1 MGSLSIGADEN
12 RCQGPE
18 QQANHIPGVWRKVGP
33 HMIEQNSGTA
43 LCDLYVELVPV
54 SGASITVFRHPGAQ
68 STICASDG
76 VAAALDQLQFDL
88 GEGPRWETARTGL
101 ASASLDV
108 RLDLHPEWPVF
119 GAAAAKLGVGA
130 LFSFPISMGTQLFG
144 VADLY
149 RELPGPLDDEA
160 TARAK
165 NVSRQ
170 VAAPAAQFARR
181 SASSPE
187 QEAGEAAAIRREVH
201 QATGM
206 ILMQL
211 ETDAPSALAA
221 LRGYAFGRGRSV
233 EDVARDVVARRID
246 FGQEGRLR

>member
-1 MGSLSIGADEN
+1 
-12 RCQGPE
+12 
-18 QQANHIPGVWRKVGP
+18 VGP
-33 HMIEQNSGTA
+33 HMTDQTTRSA

-68 STICASDG
+68 ATICASDELS
-76 VAAALDQLQFDL
+76 AALDQLQFDL

-101 ASASLDV
+101 ASQSLN
-108 RLDLHPEWPVF
+108 LLHDAHPKWPIF

-130 LFSFPISMGTQLFG
+130 IFSFPISMGTQMFG

-149 RELPGPLDDEA
+149 RQLPGPLDAEA
-160 TARAK
+160 TVRAR

-181 SASSPE
+181 SASSAE
-187 QEAGEAAAIRREVH
+187 EAVGAAAALRREVH

-211 ETDAPSALAA
+211 ETDATAALAA
-221 LRGYAFGRGRSV
+221 LRAYAFAHGRSV
-233 EDVARDVVARRID
+233 DDVARDVVARRID
-246 FGQEGRLR
+246 FSQDGGLQ

>member
-1 MGSLSIGADEN
+1 MGPLMTGQITRS
-12 RCQGPE
+12 
-18 QQANHIPGVWRKVGP
+18 
-33 HMIEQNSGTA
+33 A

-68 STICASDG
+68 STICASDE
-76 VAAALDQLQFDL
+76 VSAALDQLQFDL

-101 ASASLDV
+101 ASGSLNVPVDA
-108 RLDLHPEWPVF
+108 HPEWPVF

-130 LFSFPISMGTQLFG
+130 LFSFPIHMGTQLFG

-149 RELPGPLDDEA
+149 RDRPGPLDDEA
-160 TARAK
+160 TLRAK
-165 NVSRQ
+165 KVSRQ

-187 QEAGEAAAIRREVH
+187 EPAGEAAALRREVH

-211 ETDAPSALAA
+211 ETDATSALAA
-221 LRGYAFGRGRSV
+221 LRAYAFAHGRSV
-233 EDVARDVVARRID
+233 DEVARDVVARRID
-246 FGQEGRLR
+246 FAQDGRLG